1 MISKYEAL
9 QEQIDNQPALGQQKL
24 KAMLRFLQDGQ
35 VSRSELEKILTY
47 DYKGKT
53 EEQPELYTTLV
64 GLVINLYIK
73 NNGQENFLEL
83 YNSLQGEPEQVQDGT
98 VKEGEEQSEPTE
110 GNSTII
116 APQHTERIP
125 QAVAPRK
132 RMRLASPKPVEEA
145 QEPVVE
151 PVEEAQ
157 EPVVE
162 PVEEAQEPVVE
173 PVEEVLP
180 IEEVAEVEEV
190 KEQPVAIEPIEPVTY
205 VEPELEDTDLEE
217 EVEEELES
225 AEIEVPEQPEDT
237 EVGEPE
243 EPVAE
248 DDSEPVADAKP
259 RKKGGVLKYIAVG
272 VPTVLAIGG
281 LVFWQV
287 NENNKAS
294 SLAEQEVVK
303 ILEEAPK
310 KEETATALSSG
321 EFDNNVKAL
330 TTAIDT
336 IKQNDKTGL
345 SGYFTFEDKR
355 YIIQKYDQ
363 SGTLTVFDPK
373 GEKVV
378 YNDEW
383 VQKFIE
389 NSKAKAKKT
398 EKKEEKPKSSDDSS
412 KKENKKDADSNAVQ
426 TKKKEGSN

>member
-9 QEQIDNQPALGQQKL
+9 QEAIGNQPALGQQKL

-35 VSRSELEKILTY
+35 VSQSELEKILTY

-53 EEQPELYTTLV
+53 EEQSELYTTLV
-64 GLVINLYIK
+64 GLVIDLYIK

-83 YNSLQGEPEQVQDGT
+83 YNSLQGEPEVQDEP
-98 VKEGEEQSEPTE
+98 VEEKEEKNEPTE

-116 APQHTERIP
+116 APQHTERTP

-132 RMRLASPKPVEEA
+132 RMRLASPKPKEE
-145 QEPVVE
+145 V
-151 PVEEAQ
+151 
-157 EPVVE
+157 
-162 PVEEAQEPVVE
+162 QEPVVE

-190 KEQPVAIEPIEPVTY
+190 KEQPVATEPIEPVTY
-205 VEPELEDTDLEE
+205 VEPTEE
-217 EVEEELES
+217 PEP
-225 AEIEVPEQPEDT
+225 EIEEVPEEPEDT
-237 EVGEPE
+237 EVDLPE
-243 EPVAE
+243 EADNEVEANTDEPDAE
-248 DDSEPVADAKP
+248 VDPDEGKKVKK
-259 RKKGGVLKYIAVG
+259 RKKNGVLKYVAVG
-272 VPTVLAIGG
+272 IPTVLAIGG

-303 ILEEAPK
+303 IMEEAPK

-336 IKQNDKTGL
+336 IKPNDKTGL

-363 SGTLTVFDPK
+363 TGTLTVFDPK
-373 GEKVV
+373 GEKVT

-398 EKKEEKPKSSDDSS
+398 ENKAGEKPKNSDDSS
-412 KKENKKDADSNAVQ
+412 KEDDKNKDSNTVQ
-426 TKKKEGSN
+426 TKKKKEGNN

>member
-35 VSRSELEKILTY
+35 VSQSELEKILTY

-53 EEQPELYTTLV
+53 EEQSELYTTLV
-64 GLVINLYIK
+64 GLVIDLYIK

-83 YNSLQGEPEQVQDGT
+83 YNSLQGEPEQVQAEP
-98 VKEGEEQSEPTE
+98 VKEKQNEPTE

-116 APQHTERIP
+116 APQHTERTP

-132 RMRLASPKPVEEA
+132 RMRLASPKPREEV
-145 QEPVVE
+145 QEPVVD
-151 PVEEAQ
+151 
-157 EPVVE
+157 
-162 PVEEAQEPVVE
+162 

-180 IEEVAEVEEV
+180 VEEVAEVEEV
-190 KEQPVAIEPIEPVTY
+190 KEQPVATEPIEPVTY

-217 EVEEELES
+217 VEAPEV
-225 AEIEVPEQPEDT
+225 AGT
-237 EVGEPE
+237 EVADEPE

-248 DDSEPVADAKP
+248 DDSEPVEKVKKP
-259 RKKGGVLKYIAVG
+259 KKGGVLKYIAVG

-287 NENNKAS
+287 HENNKAS

-310 KEETATALSSG
+310 NEETATALSSG

-363 SGTLTVFDPK
+363 TGTLTVFDPK
-373 GEKVV
+373 GEKVT

-398 EKKEEKPKSSDDSS
+398 ENKAEEKPKNSDDSS
-412 KKENKKDADSNAVQ
+412 KKEDKNADSNTVQ
-426 TKKKEGSN
+426 TKKKKEGNN

>member
-9 QEQIDNQPALGQQKL
+9 QEQINNQPALGQQKL

-35 VSRSELEKILTY
+35 VSQSELEKILTY

-53 EEQPELYTTLV
+53 EEQSELYTTLV
-64 GLVINLYIK
+64 GLVIDLYIK

-83 YNSLQGEPEQVQDGT
+83 YNSLQGEPEQVQAEP
-98 VKEGEEQSEPTE
+98 VEEKENEPTE

-116 APQHTERIP
+116 APQHTERTP

-132 RMRLASPKPVEEA
+132 RMRLASPKPKEEV
-145 QEPVVE
+145 QEPAVD
-151 PVEEAQ
+151 PV
-157 EPVVE
+157 
-162 PVEEAQEPVVE
+162 
-173 PVEEVLP
+173 
-180 IEEVAEVEEV
+180 EEVAEVEEV
-190 KEQPVAIEPIEPVTY
+190 KEQPVATEPIEPVTY
-205 VEPELEDTDLEE
+205 VESELEDTDLEE
-217 EVEEELES
+217 EVE
-225 AEIEVPEQPEDT
+225 APEVADT
-237 EVGEPE
+237 EVADEPE

-310 KEETATALSSG
+310 KEEATALSSG

-330 TTAIDT
+330 TTAFDT

-345 SGYFTFEDKR
+345 SGYFVFEDKR

-363 SGTLTVFDPK
+363 TGTLTTFDSK
-373 GEKVV
+373 GEKVA
-378 YNDEW
+378 YDDEW

-398 EKKEEKPKSSDDSS
+398 ENKKE
-412 KKENKKDADSNAVQ
+412 ENKKDADSNTVQ
-426 TKKKEGSN
+426 IKKKEGSN

>member
-1 MISKYEAL
+1 MISKYEVL
-9 QEQIDNQPALGQQKL
+9 QGQIDNQPALGQQKL

-35 VSRSELEKILTY
+35 VSQSELEKILTS

-53 EEQPELYTTLV
+53 EEQSELYTTLV
-64 GLVINLYIK
+64 GLVIDLYIK

-83 YNSLQGEPEQVQDGT
+83 YNSLQGEPEQVQAEP
-98 VKEGEEQSEPTE
+98 VKEKEEKNEPTE
-110 GNSTII
+110 GDSTII
-116 APQHTERIP
+116 APQHTERTP

-132 RMRLASPKPVEEA
+132 RMRLASPKPKEEV
-145 QEPVVE
+145 QEPVVD
-151 PVEEAQ
+151 
-157 EPVVE
+157 
-162 PVEEAQEPVVE
+162 
-173 PVEEVLP
+173 PVEEVRP

-190 KEQPVAIEPIEPVTY
+190 KEQPVATEPIEPVTY

-217 EVEEELES
+217 VEAPEV
-225 AEIEVPEQPEDT
+225 AD
-237 EVGEPE
+237 EPE

-248 DDSEPVADAKP
+248 DDSEPVADVKP

-287 NENNKAS
+287 NENNKDS

-310 KEETATALSSG
+310 KEDTATALSSG

-330 TTAIDT
+330 TTAFDT

-363 SGTLTVFDPK
+363 SGTLTTFNSK

>member
-9 QEQIDNQPALGQQKL
+9 QEAIGNQPALGQQKL

-35 VSRSELEKILTY
+35 VSQSELEKILTY

-53 EEQPELYTTLV
+53 EEQSELYTTLV
-64 GLVINLYIK
+64 GLVIDLYIK

-83 YNSLQGEPEQVQDGT
+83 YNSLQGEPEVQDEP
-98 VKEGEEQSEPTE
+98 VEEKEEKNEPTE

-116 APQHTERIP
+116 APQHTERTP

-132 RMRLASPKPVEEA
+132 RMRLASPKPKEE
-145 QEPVVE
+145 V
-151 PVEEAQ
+151 
-157 EPVVE
+157 
-162 PVEEAQEPVVE
+162 QEPVVE

-190 KEQPVAIEPIEPVTY
+190 KEQPVATEPIEPVTY
-205 VEPELEDTDLEE
+205 VEPTEE
-217 EVEEELES
+217 PEP
-225 AEIEVPEQPEDT
+225 EIEEVPEEPEDT
-237 EVGEPE
+237 EVDLPE
-243 EPVAE
+243 EADNEVEANTDEPDAE
-248 DDSEPVADAKP
+248 VDPDEGKKVKK
-259 RKKGGVLKYIAVG
+259 RKKNGVLKYVAVG
-272 VPTVLAIGG
+272 IPTVLAIGG

-303 ILEEAPK
+303 IMEEAPK

-330 TTAIDT
+330 TTAFDT

-345 SGYFTFEDKR
+345 SGYFVFEDKR

-363 SGTLTVFDPK
+363 TGTLTTFDSK

-412 KKENKKDADSNAVQ
+412 KKEENKKETDSNAVQ
-426 TKKKEGSN
+426 TKKKKEGSN

>member
-9 QEQIDNQPALGQQKL
+9 QEQIENQPALGQQKL
-24 KAMLRFLQDGQ
+24 KTMLRFLQDGQ
-35 VSRSELEKILTY
+35 VSQSELEKILTY

-53 EEQPELYTTLV
+53 EEQSELYTTLV
-64 GLVINLYIK
+64 GLVIDLYIK

-83 YNSLQGEPEQVQDGT
+83 YDSLQGEPEQVQPKP
-98 VKEGEEQSEPTE
+98 VEEKENEPVE
-110 GNSTII
+110 GSSTIH
-116 APQHTERIP
+116 APQHTERTP

-132 RMRLASPKPVEEA
+132 RMRLASPKPKEEI
-145 QEPVVE
+145 QEPVIE
-151 PVEEAQ
+151 P
-157 EPVVE
+157 
-162 PVEEAQEPVVE
+162 VE

-190 KEQPVAIEPIEPVTY
+190 KEQPVATEPIEPEVQD
-205 VEPELEDTDLEE
+205 EPELEE
-217 EVEEELES
+217 
-225 AEIEVPEQPEDT
+225 EIEVVEIETPEESEGT
-237 EVGEPE
+237 EVEEPE

-336 IKQNDKTGL
+336 IKPNDKTGL

-363 SGTLTVFDPK
+363 TGTLTVFDPK

-398 EKKEEKPKSSDDSS
+398 ENKAGEKPKNSDDSS
-412 KKENKKDADSNAVQ
+412 KKEDRNADSNTVQ
-426 TKKKEGSN
+426 TKKKKEGNN

>member
-35 VSRSELEKILTY
+35 VSQSELEKILTY

-53 EEQPELYTTLV
+53 EEQSELYTTLV
-64 GLVINLYIK
+64 GLVIDLYIK

-83 YNSLQGEPEQVQDGT
+83 YNSLQKEPEVQVEP
-98 VKEGEEQSEPTE
+98 VEEKEEKNEPTE
-110 GNSTII
+110 GNSTIV
-116 APQHTERIP
+116 APQHTERTP

-132 RMRLASPKPVEEA
+132 RMRLASPKPKEEV
-145 QEPVVE
+145 QEL
-151 PVEEAQ
+151 
-157 EPVVE
+157 
-162 PVEEAQEPVVE
+162 VVE

-180 IEEVAEVEEV
+180 IEEVAEVEEA
-190 KEQPVAIEPIEPVTY
+190 KEQPVATEPIEPVTY
-205 VEPELEDTDLEE
+205 VEPEPDLEDTDLEE
-217 EVEEELES
+217 EVEVPEVADEPEELE
-225 AEIEVPEQPEDT
+225 
-237 EVGEPE
+237 EPE
-243 EPVAE
+243 EPVLE

-281 LVFWQV
+281 LVFWQI

-310 KEETATALSSG
+310 KEDTATALSSG

-330 TTAIDT
+330 TTAFDT

-363 SGTLTVFDPK
+363 TGTLTTFDSK

-412 KKENKKDADSNAVQ
+412 KKGNKKDADSNAVQ

>member
-35 VSRSELEKILTY
+35 VSQSELEKILTS

-53 EEQPELYTTLV
+53 EEQSELYTTLV
-64 GLVINLYIK
+64 GLVIDLYIK

-83 YNSLQGEPEQVQDGT
+83 YNSLQGEPEQVQAEP
-98 VKEGEEQSEPTE
+98 VEEKQNEPTE
-110 GNSTII
+110 DNSTII
-116 APQHTERIP
+116 APQHTERTP

-132 RMRLASPKPVEEA
+132 RMRLASPKPKEE
-145 QEPVVE
+145 V
-151 PVEEAQ
+151 
-157 EPVVE
+157 
-162 PVEEAQEPVVE
+162 QEPVVE

-190 KEQPVAIEPIEPVTY
+190 KEQPVATEPIEPVTY

-217 EVEEELES
+217 VEAPEVAD
-225 AEIEVPEQPEDT
+225 AEVADEPEQL
-237 EVGEPE
+237 E

-248 DDSEPVADAKP
+248 DDSEPEADAKP

-310 KEETATALSSG
+310 KEDTATALSSG

-363 SGTLTVFDPK
+363 TGTLTVFDPK

-398 EKKEEKPKSSDDSS
+398 ENKKEEKPKSSDDSS
-412 KKENKKDADSNAVQ
+412 KKEDKNADSNTVQ
-426 TKKKEGSN
+426 TKKKKEGNN

>member
-35 VSRSELEKILTY
+35 VSQSELEKILTS

-53 EEQPELYTTLV
+53 EEQSELYTTLV
-64 GLVINLYIK
+64 GLVIDLYIK

-83 YNSLQGEPEQVQDGT
+83 YNNLQGEPEQVQAEP
-98 VKEGEEQSEPTE
+98 VEEKQNEPTE

-116 APQHTERIP
+116 APQHTERTP

-132 RMRLASPKPVEEA
+132 RMRLASPKTKEE
-145 QEPVVE
+145 V
-151 PVEEAQ
+151 
-157 EPVVE
+157 
-162 PVEEAQEPVVE
+162 QEPVVE

-190 KEQPVAIEPIEPVTY
+190 KEQPLATEPIEPVTY

-217 EVEEELES
+217 VEAPEV
-225 AEIEVPEQPEDT
+225 ADT
-237 EVGEPE
+237 EVADEPEQLE

-310 KEETATALSSG
+310 KEDTATALSSG

-330 TTAIDT
+330 TTAFDT

-363 SGTLTVFDPK
+363 TGTLTVFDPK

-398 EKKEEKPKSSDDSS
+398 ENKKEEKPKSSDDSS
-412 KKENKKDADSNAVQ
+412 KKEDKNADSNTVQ
-426 TKKKEGSN
+426 TKKKKEGNN

>member
-9 QEQIDNQPALGQQKL
+9 QEAIDNQPALGQQKL

-35 VSRSELEKILTY
+35 VSQSELEKILTS

-53 EEQPELYTTLV
+53 EEQSELYTTLV
-64 GLVINLYIK
+64 GLVIDLYIK

-83 YNSLQGEPEQVQDGT
+83 YNSLQGEPEQVQAEP
-98 VKEGEEQSEPTE
+98 VEEKEEKNEPTE

-116 APQHTERIP
+116 APQHTERTP

-132 RMRLASPKPVEEA
+132 RMRLASPKPKEE
-145 QEPVVE
+145 V
-151 PVEEAQ
+151 
-157 EPVVE
+157 
-162 PVEEAQEPVVE
+162 QEPVVE

-190 KEQPVAIEPIEPVTY
+190 KEQPVATEPIEPVTY

-217 EVEEELES
+217 AVEAPEV
-225 AEIEVPEQPEDT
+225 ADT
-237 EVGEPE
+237 EVADEPEQLE

-248 DDSEPVADAKP
+248 DDSEPEADAKP
-259 RKKGGVLKYIAVG
+259 RKKGGILKYIAVG

-321 EFDNNVKAL
+321 EFNNNVKAL

-363 SGTLTVFDPK
+363 TGTLTVFDPK

-398 EKKEEKPKSSDDSS
+398 ENKKEEKPKSSDDSS
-412 KKENKKDADSNAVQ
+412 KKEDKNADSNTVQ
-426 TKKKEGSN
+426 TKKKKEGNN

>member
-9 QEQIDNQPALGQQKL
+9 QEQIENQPALGQQKL

-35 VSRSELEKILTY
+35 VSQSELEKILTY

-53 EEQPELYTTLV
+53 EEQSELYTTLV
-64 GLVINLYIK
+64 GLVIDLYIK

-83 YNSLQGEPEQVQDGT
+83 YDSLQGEPEQVQPKP
-98 VKEGEEQSEPTE
+98 VEEKENEPVE
-110 GNSTII
+110 GSSTIH
-116 APQHTERIP
+116 APQHTERTP

-132 RMRLASPKPVEEA
+132 RMRLASPKPKEEI
-145 QEPVVE
+145 QEPVIE
-151 PVEEAQ
+151 P
-157 EPVVE
+157 
-162 PVEEAQEPVVE
+162 VE

-190 KEQPVAIEPIEPVTY
+190 KEQPVATEPIEPEVQD
-205 VEPELEDTDLEE
+205 EPELEE
-217 EVEEELES
+217 
-225 AEIEVPEQPEDT
+225 EIEVVEIETPEESEGT
-237 EVGEPE
+237 EVEEPE

-336 IKQNDKTGL
+336 IKPNDKTGL

-363 SGTLTVFDPK
+363 TGTLTVFDPK

-398 EKKEEKPKSSDDSS
+398 ENKAGEKPKNSDDSS
-412 KKENKKDADSNAVQ
+412 KKEDRNADSNTVQ
-426 TKKKEGSN
+426 TKKKKEGNN

>member
-64 GLVINLYIK
+64 GLVIDLYIK

-110 GNSTII
+110 GNSNII
-116 APQHTERIP
+116 APQHTERTP

-132 RMRLASPKPVEEA
+132 RMRLASPK
-145 QEPVVE
+145 
-151 PVEEAQ
+151 
-157 EPVVE
+157 

-330 TTAIDT
+330 TTAFDT

-398 EKKEEKPKSSDDSS
+398 ENKKEEKPKSSDDSS

>member
-1 MISKYEAL
+1 MISKYEVL
-9 QEQIDNQPALGQQKL
+9 QGQIDNQPALGQQKL

-35 VSRSELEKILTY
+35 VSQSELEKILTS

-53 EEQPELYTTLV
+53 EEQSELYTTLV
-64 GLVINLYIK
+64 GLVIDLYIK

-83 YNSLQGEPEQVQDGT
+83 YNSLQGEPEQVQAEP
-98 VKEGEEQSEPTE
+98 VKEKEEKNEPTE
-110 GNSTII
+110 GDSTII
-116 APQHTERIP
+116 APQHTERTP

-132 RMRLASPKPVEEA
+132 RMRLASPKPKEEV
-145 QEPVVE
+145 QEPVVD
-151 PVEEAQ
+151 
-157 EPVVE
+157 
-162 PVEEAQEPVVE
+162 
-173 PVEEVLP
+173 PVEEVRP

-190 KEQPVAIEPIEPVTY
+190 KEQPVATEPIEPVTY

-217 EVEEELES
+217 VEAPEV
-225 AEIEVPEQPEDT
+225 AD
-237 EVGEPE
+237 EPE

-248 DDSEPVADAKP
+248 DDSEPVADVKP

-310 KEETATALSSG
+310 KEDTATALSSG

-330 TTAIDT
+330 TTAFDT

-363 SGTLTVFDPK
+363 SGTLTTFNSK

>member
-35 VSRSELEKILTY
+35 VSQSELEKILTY

-64 GLVINLYIK
+64 GLVIDLYIK

-110 GNSTII
+110 GNSNII
-116 APQHTERIP
+116 APQHTERTP

-132 RMRLASPKPVEEA
+132 RMRLASPKPKEEV
-145 QEPVVE
+145 QEPVV
-151 PVEEAQ
+151 V
-157 EPVVE
+157 
-162 PVEEAQEPVVE
+162 

-180 IEEVAEVEEV
+180 IEEVADVEEV
-190 KEQPVAIEPIEPVTY
+190 KEQPVATEPIEPVTY

-217 EVEEELES
+217 VEAPEV
-225 AEIEVPEQPEDT
+225 ADTEVADEPEQPEQ
-237 EVGEPE
+237 
-243 EPVAE
+243 PVAE

-259 RKKGGVLKYIAVG
+259 RKKGGILKYIAVG

-310 KEETATALSSG
+310 KEDTATALSSG

-330 TTAIDT
+330 TTAFDT

-412 KKENKKDADSNAVQ
+412 KKEDKNADSNTVQ
-426 TKKKEGSN
+426 TKKKKEGNN

>member
-9 QEQIDNQPALGQQKL
+9 QEQIENQPALGQQKL

-35 VSRSELEKILTY
+35 VSQSELEKILTY

-53 EEQPELYTTLV
+53 EEQSELYTTLV
-64 GLVINLYIK
+64 GLVIDLYIK

-83 YNSLQGEPEQVQDGT
+83 YNSLQREPEQVQPEP
-98 VKEGEEQSEPTE
+98 VVEKENELVE
-110 GNSTII
+110 GDSTII
-116 APQHTERIP
+116 APQHTERTP

-132 RMRLASPKPVEEA
+132 RMRLASPKPKEEV
-145 QEPVVE
+145 QEPVIE
-151 PVEEAQ
+151 P
-157 EPVVE
+157 
-162 PVEEAQEPVVE
+162 VE

-180 IEEVAEVEEV
+180 IEEVAEIEEV
-190 KEQPVAIEPIEPVTY
+190 IEQPVATEPIEPEVQD
-205 VEPELEDTDLEE
+205 EPELEEEIEVVEIEEPEDTDLEE
-217 EVEEELES
+217 EVE
-225 AEIEVPEQPEDT
+225 APKVADT
-237 EVGEPE
+237 EVADEPE

-259 RKKGGVLKYIAVG
+259 RKKGGVLKYVAVG
-272 VPTVLAIGG
+272 VPTFLAIGG

-336 IKQNDKTGL
+336 IKPNDKTGL

-363 SGTLTVFDPK
+363 TGTLTVFDPK

-398 EKKEEKPKSSDDSS
+398 ENKAGEKPKSSDDSS
-412 KKENKKDADSNAVQ
+412 KKEDKNADSNTVQ
-426 TKKKEGSN
+426 TKKKKEGNN

>member
-35 VSRSELEKILTY
+35 VSQSELEKILTY

-53 EEQPELYTTLV
+53 EGQSELYTTLV
-64 GLVINLYIK
+64 GLVIDLYIK

-83 YNSLQGEPEQVQDGT
+83 YNSLQGEPEQVQDES
-98 VKEGEEQSEPTE
+98 VKEGEGQSEPTE

-116 APQHTERIP
+116 APQHTERTP

-132 RMRLASPKPVEEA
+132 RMRLASPKPKEEV
-145 QEPVVE
+145 QEPVVD
-151 PVEEAQ
+151 
-157 EPVVE
+157 
-162 PVEEAQEPVVE
+162 
-173 PVEEVLP
+173 PVEEV
-180 IEEVAEVEEV
+180 VEVEEV
-190 KEQPVAIEPIEPVTY
+190 KEQPVATEPIEPVTY

-217 EVEEELES
+217 EVE
-225 AEIEVPEQPEDT
+225 APEVADT
-237 EVGEPE
+237 ELADEPE

-310 KEETATALSSG
+310 KEEATALSSG

-330 TTAIDT
+330 TTAFDT

-345 SGYFTFEDKR
+345 SGYFVFEDKR

-363 SGTLTVFDPK
+363 TGTLTAFDSK
-373 GEKVV
+373 GEKVA
-378 YNDEW
+378 YDDEW

-398 EKKEEKPKSSDDSS
+398 ENKKE
-412 KKENKKDADSNAVQ
+412 ENKKDADSNTVQ
-426 TKKKEGSN
+426 IKKKEGSN

>member
-35 VSRSELEKILTY
+35 VSQSELEKILTS

-53 EEQPELYTTLV
+53 EEQSELYTTLV
-64 GLVINLYIK
+64 GLVIDLYIK
-73 NNGQENFLEL
+73 NNGQGNFLEL
-83 YNSLQGEPEQVQDGT
+83 YNSLQGEPEQVQAEP
-98 VKEGEEQSEPTE
+98 VEEKQNEPTE

-116 APQHTERIP
+116 APQHTERTP

-132 RMRLASPKPVEEA
+132 RMRLASPKPKEE
-145 QEPVVE
+145 V
-151 PVEEAQ
+151 
-157 EPVVE
+157 
-162 PVEEAQEPVVE
+162 QEPVVE

-190 KEQPVAIEPIEPVTY
+190 KEQPVATEPIEPVTY

-217 EVEEELES
+217 VEAPEV
-225 AEIEVPEQPEDT
+225 ADT
-237 EVGEPE
+237 EV
-243 EPVAE
+243 A
-248 DDSEPVADAKP
+248 DEPVADAKP

-310 KEETATALSSG
+310 KEDTATALSSG

-398 EKKEEKPKSSDDSS
+398 ENKKEEKPKSSDDSS

>member
-9 QEQIDNQPALGQQKL
+9 QEQIDNQPALGQRKL

-35 VSRSELEKILTY
+35 VSQSELEKILTS

-53 EEQPELYTTLV
+53 EEQSELYTTLV
-64 GLVINLYIK
+64 GLVIDLYIK

-83 YNSLQGEPEQVQDGT
+83 YNSLQEEPEQVQDES

-116 APQHTERIP
+116 APQHTERTP

-132 RMRLASPKPVEEA
+132 RMRLASPKPKEE
-145 QEPVVE
+145 VK
-151 PVEEAQ
+151 
-157 EPVVE
+157 
-162 PVEEAQEPVVE
+162 EPVVE

-190 KEQPVAIEPIEPVTY
+190 KEQPVATEPIEPVTY
-205 VEPELEDTDLEE
+205 VEPELEDTDLEK
-217 EVEEELES
+217 EVE
-225 AEIEVPEQPEDT
+225 APEVVDTEVADEPEQPEQ
-237 EVGEPE
+237 
-243 EPVAE
+243 PVAE

-310 KEETATALSSG
+310 KEDTATALSSG

-330 TTAIDT
+330 TTAFDT

-363 SGTLTVFDPK
+363 TGTLTVFDPK

>member
-35 VSRSELEKILTY
+35 VSQSELEKILTY

-53 EEQPELYTTLV
+53 EEQSELYTTLV
-64 GLVINLYIK
+64 GLVIDLYIK

-83 YNSLQGEPEQVQDGT
+83 YNSLQGEPEQVQAEP
-98 VKEGEEQSEPTE
+98 VKEKEEKNEPTE

-116 APQHTERIP
+116 APQHTERTP

-132 RMRLASPKPVEEA
+132 RMRLASPKPKEE
-145 QEPVVE
+145 V
-151 PVEEAQ
+151 
-157 EPVVE
+157 
-162 PVEEAQEPVVE
+162 QEPVVE

-190 KEQPVAIEPIEPVTY
+190 KEQPVATEPIEPVTY

-217 EVEEELES
+217 VEAPEV
-225 AEIEVPEQPEDT
+225 ADTEVADEPEQPEQ
-237 EVGEPE
+237 
-243 EPVAE
+243 PVAE

-336 IKQNDKTGL
+336 IKPNDKTGL

-363 SGTLTVFDPK
+363 TGTLTVFDPK

-398 EKKEEKPKSSDDSS
+398 ENKAGEKPKNSDDSS
-412 KKENKKDADSNAVQ
+412 KKEDRNADSNTVQ
-426 TKKKEGSN
+426 TKKKKEGNN

>member
-35 VSRSELEKILTY
+35 VS
-47 DYKGKT
+47 
-53 EEQPELYTTLV
+53 
-64 GLVINLYIK
+64 
-73 NNGQENFLEL
+73 
-83 YNSLQGEPEQVQDGT
+83 
-98 VKEGEEQSEPTE
+98 QS
-110 GNSTII
+110 
-116 APQHTERIP
+116 
-125 QAVAPRK
+125 
-132 RMRLASPKPVEEA
+132 
-145 QEPVVE
+145 
-151 PVEEAQ
+151 
-157 EPVVE
+157 
-162 PVEEAQEPVVE
+162 
-173 PVEEVLP
+173 
-180 IEEVAEVEEV
+180 
-190 KEQPVAIEPIEPVTY
+190 
-205 VEPELEDTDLEE
+205 ELEDTDLEE
-217 EVEEELES
+217 VEAPEV
-225 AEIEVPEQPEDT
+225 ADT
-237 EVGEPE
+237 EVADEPEQPE

-310 KEETATALSSG
+310 KEDTATALSSG

-330 TTAIDT
+330 TTAFDT

-363 SGTLTVFDPK
+363 TGTLTTFDSK

-398 EKKEEKPKSSDDSS
+398 EKKEEKPKGSDDSS
-412 KKENKKDADSNAVQ
+412 KKEENKKDADSNTVQ

>member
-9 QEQIDNQPALGQQKL
+9 QEQIENQPALGQQKL

-35 VSRSELEKILTY
+35 VSQSELEKILTY

-53 EEQPELYTTLV
+53 EEQSELYTTLV
-64 GLVINLYIK
+64 GLVIDLYIK

-83 YNSLQGEPEQVQDGT
+83 YNSLQGEPEQVQPEP
-98 VKEGEEQSEPTE
+98 VEEKENEPTE
-110 GNSTII
+110 GNSTIH
-116 APQHTERIP
+116 APQHTERTP

-132 RMRLASPKPVEEA
+132 RMRLASPKPKEEV
-145 QEPVVE
+145 QEPVIE
-151 PVEEAQ
+151 P
-157 EPVVE
+157 
-162 PVEEAQEPVVE
+162 VE

-180 IEEVAEVEEV
+180 IEEVAEIEEV
-190 KEQPVAIEPIEPVTY
+190 IEQPVATEPTEPEVQD
-205 VEPELEDTDLEE
+205 EPELEEELESAEIEEPEDTDLEE
-217 EVEEELES
+217 EVE
-225 AEIEVPEQPEDT
+225 APEVADT
-237 EVGEPE
+237 EVAE

-303 ILEEAPK
+303 ILGEAPK

-336 IKQNDKTGL
+336 IKPNDKTGL

-363 SGTLTVFDPK
+363 TGTLTVFDPK
-373 GEKVV
+373 GEKVT

-398 EKKEEKPKSSDDSS
+398 ENKAGEKPKSSDDSS
-412 KKENKKDADSNAVQ
+412 KEDDKNKDSNTVQ
-426 TKKKEGSN
+426 TKKKKEGNN

>member
-35 VSRSELEKILTY
+35 VSQSELKKILTY

-53 EEQPELYTTLV
+53 EEQSELYTTLV
-64 GLVINLYIK
+64 GLVIDLYIK
-73 NNGQENFLEL
+73 TNGQENFLEL
-83 YNSLQGEPEQVQDGT
+83 YNSLQGEPEQVQAEP
-98 VKEGEEQSEPTE
+98 VKEKEEKNEPTE
-110 GNSTII
+110 GDSTII
-116 APQHTERIP
+116 APQHTERTP

-132 RMRLASPKPVEEA
+132 RMRLASPKPKEE
-145 QEPVVE
+145 V
-151 PVEEAQ
+151 
-157 EPVVE
+157 
-162 PVEEAQEPVVE
+162 QEPVVE

-190 KEQPVAIEPIEPVTY
+190 KEQPVATEPIEPATY
-205 VEPELEDTDLEE
+205 VEPEPDLEDTDLEE
-217 EVEEELES
+217 EVEVLEV
-225 AEIEVPEQPEDT
+225 ADT
-237 EVGEPE
+237 EVADEPE
-243 EPVAE
+243 EPVVE

-310 KEETATALSSG
+310 KEDTATALSSG

-330 TTAIDT
+330 TTAFDT

-363 SGTLTVFDPK
+363 TGTLTTFDSK

-398 EKKEEKPKSSDDSS
+398 ENKKEEKPKSSDDSS
-412 KKENKKDADSNAVQ
+412 KKEDKNADSNTVQ
-426 TKKKEGSN
+426 TKKKKEGNN

>member
-9 QEQIDNQPALGQQKL
+9 QEAIDNQPALGQQKL

-35 VSRSELEKILTY
+35 VSQSELEKILTY

-53 EEQPELYTTLV
+53 EEQSELYTTLV
-64 GLVINLYIK
+64 GLVIDLYIK

-83 YNSLQGEPEQVQDGT
+83 YNSLQGKPEVQVEPVEE
-98 VKEGEEQSEPTE
+98 KEKQNEPTE

-116 APQHTERIP
+116 APQHTERTP

-132 RMRLASPKPVEEA
+132 RMRLASPKPKEEV
-145 QEPVVE
+145 QEPVV
-151 PVEEAQ
+151 V
-157 EPVVE
+157 
-162 PVEEAQEPVVE
+162 

-180 IEEVAEVEEV
+180 IEEV
-190 KEQPVAIEPIEPVTY
+190 KEQPVATEPIEPVTY

-217 EVEEELES
+217 VETPEV
-225 AEIEVPEQPEDT
+225 ADT
-237 EVGEPE
+237 EVADEPEQLE

-330 TTAIDT
+330 TTAFDT

-363 SGTLTVFDPK
+363 TGTLTVFDPK

-398 EKKEEKPKSSDDSS
+398 ENKKEEKPKSSDDSS
-412 KKENKKDADSNAVQ
+412 KKEDKNADSNTVQ
-426 TKKKEGSN
+426 TKKKKEGNN

>member
-24 KAMLRFLQDGQ
+24 KAMLRFLQDSQ
-35 VSRSELEKILTY
+35 VSQSELEKILMY

-53 EEQPELYTTLV
+53 EEQSELYTTLV
-64 GLVINLYIK
+64 GLVIDLYIK

-83 YNSLQGEPEQVQDGT
+83 YNSLQGEPEQVQ
-98 VKEGEEQSEPTE
+98 VEPVEEKEKQNEPTE

-116 APQHTERIP
+116 APQHTERTP

-132 RMRLASPKPVEEA
+132 RMRLASPKPKEEV
-145 QEPVVE
+145 QEPVVD
-151 PVEEAQ
+151 
-157 EPVVE
+157 
-162 PVEEAQEPVVE
+162 

-190 KEQPVAIEPIEPVTY
+190 KEQPVVTEPIEPVTY

-217 EVEEELES
+217 VEAPEV
-225 AEIEVPEQPEDT
+225 ADT
-237 EVGEPE
+237 EVADEPE

-310 KEETATALSSG
+310 KEDTATALSSG

-330 TTAIDT
+330 TTAFDT

>member
-24 KAMLRFLQDGQ
+24 KAMLRFLQDSQ
-35 VSRSELEKILTY
+35 VSQSELEKILTY

-53 EEQPELYTTLV
+53 EEQSELYTTLV
-64 GLVINLYIK
+64 GLVIDLYIK

-83 YNSLQGEPEQVQDGT
+83 YNSLQGEPEQVQPEP
-98 VKEGEEQSEPTE
+98 VEEKENEPTE

-116 APQHTERIP
+116 APQHTERTP

-132 RMRLASPKPVEEA
+132 RMRLASPKPKEEV
-145 QEPVVE
+145 QEPVVD
-151 PVEEAQ
+151 
-157 EPVVE
+157 
-162 PVEEAQEPVVE
+162 
-173 PVEEVLP
+173 PVEEVSP
-180 IEEVAEVEEV
+180 IAEVAEVEEV
-190 KEQPVAIEPIEPVTY
+190 KEQPVATEPIEPVTY
-205 VEPELEDTDLEE
+205 VEPEPDLEDTDLEE
-217 EVEEELES
+217 EVE
-225 AEIEVPEQPEDT
+225 VPEVADT
-237 EVGEPE
+237 EVADEPE
-243 EPVAE
+243 EPVVE

-310 KEETATALSSG
+310 KEEATALSSG

-330 TTAIDT
+330 TTAFDT

-345 SGYFTFEDKR
+345 SGYFVFEDKR

-363 SGTLTVFDPK
+363 TGTLTTFDPK
-373 GEKVV
+373 GEKVA
-378 YNDEW
+378 YDNEW

-398 EKKEEKPKSSDDSS
+398 ENKKE
-412 KKENKKDADSNAVQ
+412 ENKKDADSNTVQ
-426 TKKKEGSN
+426 IKKKEGSN

>member
-35 VSRSELEKILTY
+35 VSQSELEKILTY

-53 EEQPELYTTLV
+53 EEQSELYTTLV
-64 GLVINLYIK
+64 GLVIDLYIK

-83 YNSLQGEPEQVQDGT
+83 YNSLQGEPEQVQAEP
-98 VKEGEEQSEPTE
+98 VEEKEEKNEPTE

-116 APQHTERIP
+116 APQHTERTP

-132 RMRLASPKPVEEA
+132 RMRLASPKPKEEV
-145 QEPVVE
+145 QEL
-151 PVEEAQ
+151 
-157 EPVVE
+157 
-162 PVEEAQEPVVE
+162 VVE

-190 KEQPVAIEPIEPVTY
+190 EAPEVA
-205 VEPELEDTDLEE
+205 
-217 EVEEELES
+217 
-225 AEIEVPEQPEDT
+225 DT
-237 EVGEPE
+237 EVADEPEQPE

-248 DDSEPVADAKP
+248 DDSEPEADTKP

-310 KEETATALSSG
+310 KEDTATALSSG
-321 EFDNNVKAL
+321 EFDNNVKEL
-330 TTAIDT
+330 TTAFDT

-363 SGTLTVFDPK
+363 SGTLTTFDSK